1 DVQARF
7 SREVQLERYRH
18 RLYRAE
24 HGDSKGYV
32 SEAPAPVQQAAASLD
47 ELMGR
52 AKKMH
57 LDADTE
63 HASILKDMDSVGY
76 IEQRPDFIKINRASP
91 EHKKAFLDMV
101 KDDYHAEATAKINKM
116 RSERT
121 EWIEATY
128 KRAEQQIDKPWVD
141 AFLKDPE
148 GYFDKHIELLS
159 KKIHGEMDKRASHW
173 WENALRNPEERYQN
187 SEASLLTL
195 AREMSDEWFTGRE
208 V

>member
-1 DVQARF
+1 MKDEMLYTYVPSMKSALESYMTPAEKMNYMAGGAADVQARF

-101 KDDYHAEATAKINKM
+101 KDDYHAEATAKINNM
-116 RSERT
+116 RRERT

-128 KRAEQQIDKPWVD
+128 KRAEQ
-141 AFLKDPE
+141 
-148 GYFDKHIELLS
+148 
-159 KKIHGEMDKRASHW
+159 
-173 WENALRNPEERYQN
+173 AL
-187 SEASLLTL
+187 
-195 AREMSDEWFTGRE
+195 DG
-208 V
+208 